1 MYLSVIGV
9 KPLDNYVLEL
19 MFENKEVR
27 LFAMKEYLDFGIF
40 TRLRDVDF
48 FNKVHVSF
56 DSIEWPYG
64 IDLDPEILYEKSV
77 AAYQVNASR

>member
-27 LFAMKEYLDFGIF
+27 LFDMKEYLDFCIF
-40 TRLRDVDF
+40 TLLRDVDF

-56 DSIEWPYG
+56 DSIE
-64 IDLDPEILYEKSV
+64 
-77 AAYQVNASR
+77 